1 MVTTVRQQRPKA
13 FIGTAISVGTQ
24 LIGGIIGGAKKRKAE
39 KAAQLEAERRQKMD
53 NAQQQAGILTQQA
66 EQNEEVY
73 DDIRNQLMKKGG
85 KTNLPVKE

>member
-39 KAAQLEAERRQKMD
+39 KAA
-53 NAQQQAGILTQQA
+53 
-66 EQNEEVY
+66 
-73 DDIRNQLMKKGG
+73 
-85 KTNLPVKE
+85 